1 VPLIVEDMRIA
12 QGLEE
17 EQVTAAVAILLEAF
31 AEKIAHEL
39 RPTSDE
45 QAARITVAG
54 ITPEQAW
61 CAFAED
67 GSLVGLAGVAAPG
80 KPFYHIPFAVLR
92 DEFGLPGALQ
102 RWAYGLMEVLAHPR
116 RRGTLRVE
124 VLAVRA
130 DARGSGVGT
139 ALLEAVAAGAR
150 EKGGERLLLEVVDT
164 NGRAKELYERVGFR
178 STRTIRSGLLT
189 AGAGYRAVHFMRLD
203 L

>member
-1 VPLIVEDMRIA
+1 MEGVRIA
-12 QGLEE
+12 RGLTD
-17 EQVTAAVAILLEAF
+17 EQTIAAVGILLEAF
-31 AEKIAHEL
+31 DEKIAHEL
-39 RPTSDE
+39 RPTSAE
-45 QAARITVAG
+45 QAVRITAAG
-54 ITPEQAW
+54 ITPAQAW

-80 KPFYHIPFAVLR
+80 RPFYHVPFGLLR

-139 ALLEAVAAGAR
+139 ALLEAIAAAARDEGA
-150 EKGGERLLLEVVDT
+150 ERLLLEVVDT
-164 NGRAKELYERVGFR
+164 NGRARDLYERVGFR
-178 STRTIRSGLLT
+178 ATRTIRSGLLT